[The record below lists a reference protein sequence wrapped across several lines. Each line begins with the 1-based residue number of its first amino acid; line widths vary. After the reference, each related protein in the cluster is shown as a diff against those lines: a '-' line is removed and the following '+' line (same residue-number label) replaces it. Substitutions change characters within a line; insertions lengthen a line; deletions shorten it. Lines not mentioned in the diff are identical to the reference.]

1 MQYSPLSQLEKLSV
15 FDSQIDDNKRLSV
28 GLPNEKCKHIR
39 HDECGVSSVIAPFH
53 YSSLFSSHA
62 KVCMDSLMTLPTT
75 SVRAKMQHKFDL
87 SKLKAYGW
95 RPFWMRIKWA
105 YIIDFVL
112 LLLPNHN

>member
-1 MQYSPLSQLEKLSV
+1 MKYINTLGTTNVMPHLSLYLSIICPY
-15 FDSQIDDNKRLSV
+15 FR
-28 GLPNEKCKHIR
+28 P
-39 HDECGVSSVIAPFH
+39 IARV
-53 YSSLFSSHA
+53 YI
-62 KVCMDSLMTLPTT
+62 DSLMTLPAT
-75 SVRAKMQHKFDL
+75 SVCAKMQRKFDL